1 MKKLLALSY
10 KGSRQYI
17 QGGDIFNALTDSS
30 SEITNQAEVFINR
43 LVFRRYARHACELTT
58 ERPENMETVVG
69 QVRFRSL
76 SDGTLIDGWVVEKA
90 IPVSDRQVFDESL
103 LLAAATL
110 DQEGRS
116 ASLAD
121 RSMYTPI
128 EDVIALTKY
137 LNCSVSPQVRG
148 NWIFGQVDLIEPLS
162 DNYRSLKIQM
172 KSLIVDK
179 FSVNDILLDGR
190 QIGAIRFIVGTP

>member
-1 MKKLLALSY
+1 MKKLLPLSY

-30 SEITNQAEVFINR
+30 SEITNQDKVFINR
-43 LVFRRYARHACELTT
+43 LVFRRYARHACELTI

-69 QVRFRSL
+69 QVRFRSW
-76 SDGTLIDGWVVEKA
+76 SDGTLIDGWIVEKA
-90 IPVSDRQVFDESL
+90 IPVSDRQAFDESL

-116 ASLAD
+116 ASLPD

-128 EDVIALTKY
+128 EDVIALTKH
-137 LNCSVSPQVRG
+137 LNYSVSPQVRG
-148 NWIFGQVDLIEPLS
+148 NWLFGQLDLLEPLN
-162 DNYRSLKIQM
+162 DNYRTLEIKIKNM
-172 KSLIVDK
+172 IVNK

-190 QIGAIRFIVGTP
+190 RIGTIRFIVGTP